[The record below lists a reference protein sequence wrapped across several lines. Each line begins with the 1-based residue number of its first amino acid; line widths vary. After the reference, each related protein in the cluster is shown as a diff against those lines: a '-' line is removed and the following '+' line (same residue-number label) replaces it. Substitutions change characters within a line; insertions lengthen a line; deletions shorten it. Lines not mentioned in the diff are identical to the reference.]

1 MLTGGRLYREG
12 AAAGGNLIT
21 VSIANRR
28 GEYIAAR
35 LAGGMVVRTSV
46 AQIGVGDHISVAG
59 YLPREGI
66 VSVAARSRGGRGE
79 RSARFRAGR
88 TGADADL
95 QRLLLGGLHVAA
107 VTAYALAVEVMILA
121 LVNPLGVY
129 QLINDRV
136 AVSADP
142 FILNIHDVLR
152 FAVLDIGRIPVDF
165 NQLRSGMR
173 AGMRISTGRAVA
185 VFIEIMPDGLGDL
198 VAAADML
205 EATRAIFVLI
215 PLHLVLGIGNRGIGN
230 AAARVP
236 RNVRVG
242 MRAGFDGEGRHSRVI
257 PRAGIVR
264 VVAFTAGAR
273 PHAVAVTGF
282 PSVADLRV
290 GLAGL
295 GAITNGCVRRRIA
308 DGIRVKARVRYLIP

>member
-1 MLTGGRLYREG
+1 
-12 AAAGGNLIT
+12 
-21 VSIANRR
+21 
-28 GEYIAAR
+28 
-35 LAGGMVVRTSV
+35 
-46 AQIGVGDHISVAG
+46 
-59 YLPREGI
+59 
-66 VSVAARSRGGRGE
+66 
-79 RSARFRAGR
+79 
-88 TGADADL
+88 
-95 QRLLLGGLHVAA
+95 
-107 VTAYALAVEVMILA
+107 MILA

-129 QLINDRV
+129 QLINDCV
-136 AVSADP
+136 AVTADP

-165 NQLRSGMR
+165 NQFRSGMLTGVLVS
-173 AGMRISTGRAVA
+173 AGRAVA
-185 VFIEIMPDGLGDL
+185 IFIEIMPGGLGDL

-205 EATRAIFVLI
+205 EAIRAIFVLI
-215 PLHLVLGIGNRGIGN
+215 SLHRVLGVGNRSTGN
-230 AAARVP
+230 GVVYVP
-236 RNVRVG
+236 PSLRVG

-308 DGIRVKARVRYLIP
+308 NGVRVKARVRYLIP